1 MLEEL
6 DSQRMDSK
14 VVEMNPNN
22 VSQLFDGSLPRGV
35 ECISSKKKKKTGRKA
50 HPRPARMK
58 RESGA
63 NSTTTHTYRYI

>member
-1 MLEEL
+1 
-6 DSQRMDSK
+6 
-14 VVEMNPNN
+14 MNPNN

-35 ECISSKKKKKTGRKA
+35 ECISNKKTGRKA